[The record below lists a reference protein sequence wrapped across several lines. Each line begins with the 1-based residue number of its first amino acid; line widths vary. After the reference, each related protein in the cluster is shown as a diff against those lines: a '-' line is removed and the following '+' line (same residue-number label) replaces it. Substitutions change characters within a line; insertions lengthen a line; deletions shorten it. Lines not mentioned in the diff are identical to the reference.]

1 MNFETIALCTIC
13 VLVGYS
19 IGVHSKSKRI
29 TLKTKALINL
39 ANEVKS
45 KNNQMVNNMA
55 NIYAM
60 TKVDHSKFTEIDE
73 QLMAMW
79 MD

>member
-1 MNFETIALCTIC
+1 MNFGTIALGAIC
-13 VLVGYS
+13 ILVGYS

-29 TLKTKALINL
+29 ARKTNALINL
-39 ANEVKS
+39 ANEVKN
-45 KNNQMVNNMA
+45 KNNQLVNNMA
-55 NIYAM
+55 SIYAM
-60 TKVDHSKFTEIDE
+60 SKVDHSKFTEIDE